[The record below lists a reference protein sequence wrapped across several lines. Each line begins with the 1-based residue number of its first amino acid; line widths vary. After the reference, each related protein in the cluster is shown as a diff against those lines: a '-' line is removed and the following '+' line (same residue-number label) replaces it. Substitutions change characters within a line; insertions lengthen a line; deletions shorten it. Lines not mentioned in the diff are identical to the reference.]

1 MEAVI
6 KVKVS
11 ELNATLLERIKS
23 LISNIE
29 DAEVTISVSDK
40 RSEYLGTLDRSI
52 SELQNNKDTVT
63 FTMEEF
69 LKYPQ

>member
-1 MEAVI
+1 MDAVI

-52 SELQNNKDTVT
+52 SELQNNKDTT
-63 FTMEEF
+63 NFTMEEF

>member
-1 MEAVI
+1 MDAVI

-29 DAEVTISVSDK
+29 DAEVTISFSDK

-52 SELQNNKDTVT
+52 SKLQNNKDTIT

-69 LKYPQ
+69 